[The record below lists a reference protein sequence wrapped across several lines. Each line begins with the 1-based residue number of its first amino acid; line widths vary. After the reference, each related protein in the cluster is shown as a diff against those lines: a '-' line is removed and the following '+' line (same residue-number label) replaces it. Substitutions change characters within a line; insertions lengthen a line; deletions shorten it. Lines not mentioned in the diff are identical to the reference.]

1 MAKRARVAAA
11 VGLLAALTLLTFFA
25 VNKDR
30 LVEEWYLR
38 RLDVG
43 DETAQEAAR
52 AALLELASVPAVP
65 ILLRRG
71 VEFLS
76 GADEGENPDHQCVRG
91 ILSRLDRAGFER
103 LARRLDEGNPQA
115 FLRALLLHGD
125 TKSSEAQRAYF
136 LGASLESR
144 NAGIRRYAAER
155 LAHLGPDARMM
166 TSRLEKIRWD
176 PIPGVRFWAKIALR
190 NVGESSTGD
199 LFDGR

>member
-11 VGLLAALTLLTFFA
+11 VGLLAALTLLAFFT

-43 DETAQEAAR
+43 DETVQEVAR
-52 AALLELASVPAVP
+52 SVLLELASVPAVP
-65 ILLRRG
+65 LLLRRG
-71 VEFLS
+71 VEFRS
-76 GADEGENPDHQCVRG
+76 GGDEGENPYHQCVRG
-91 ILSRLDRAGFER
+91 ILSRLDHGGFVR

-125 TKSSEAQRAYF
+125 TKSPAAQRAYF

-144 NAGIRRYAAER
+144 NAGVRRYAAER
-155 LAHLGPDARMM
+155 LAHLGPDARRT
-166 TSRLEKIRWD
+166 TSRLEKVRWD

-190 NVGESSTGD
+190 NLGESSTED
-199 LFDGR
+199 LFEER